1 MHFAP
6 FIPTPKHFLAEY
18 REAGMRAAVRYC
30 VSMGILMLLM
40 FWLPSILSGVIGGL
54 VMHALALS
62 VTLCIVGVLGAIY
75 FMWAPSFDELVRR
88 KNEPYYEGVRI
99 RRINSVYRF
108 FSASVL
114 RATPPPRAVHR

>member
-1 MHFAP
+1 MHLAP
-6 FIPTPKHFLAEY
+6 FIPTPKQFLADY
-18 REAGMRAAVRYC
+18 REVGMRAAVRCC
-30 VSMGILMLLM
+30 VTMGI
-40 FWLPSILSGVIGGL
+40 
-54 VMHALALS
+54 
-62 VTLCIVGVLGAIY
+62 LGAIY

>member
-1 MHFAP
+1 MHLAP
-6 FIPTPKHFLAEY
+6 FISTPKQFLAEY

-40 FWLPSILSGVIGGL
+40 FLVPSILSGVTGGL
-54 VMHALALS
+54 LMHALGLS
-62 VTLCIVGVLGAIY
+62 VALCIVGILGAIY

-99 RRINSVYRF
+99 RRVNSVYRF

>member
-1 MHFAP
+1 MHLAP
-6 FIPTPKHFLAEY
+6 FIPTPKQFLAEY
-18 REAGMRAAVRYC
+18 REAGMRAAVRFC
-30 VSMGILMLLM
+30 VAMGILMVLM
-40 FWLPSILSGVIGGL
+40 FLTPSILPGITGGL
-54 VMHALALS
+54 LMHALALS
-62 VTLCIVGVLGAIY
+62 VTLCIVGVLGSIY

-88 KNEPYYEGVRI
+88 KSDPYYEGVRI

>member
-1 MHFAP
+1 MHLAP
-6 FIPTPKHFLAEY
+6 FIPTPKQFLAEY

-30 VSMGILMLLM
+30 VFMGILMLLM
-40 FWLPSILSGVIGGL
+40 FLVPSILSGVTGGL
-54 VMHALALS
+54 VIYALALS
-62 VTLCIVGVLGAIY
+62 VTLCIVGILGAIY

-99 RRINSVYRF
+99 RRINSVSPF

>member
-1 MHFAP
+1 MHLAP
-6 FIPTPKHFLAEY
+6 FIPTPKQFLAEY

-40 FWLPSILSGVIGGL
+40 FLVPSILSGVTGGL
-54 VMHALALS
+54 LMHALGLS
-62 VTLCIVGVLGAIY
+62 VALCIVGILGAIY

>member
-1 MHFAP
+1 MHLAP
-6 FIPTPKHFLAEY
+6 FIPTPKQFLADY

-30 VSMGILMLLM
+30 VAMGFLMLLM
-40 FWLPSILSGVIGGL
+40 FWVPSILSGVTGGL

-99 RRINSVYRF
+99 RRINSVYPF
-108 FSASVL
+108 FSASVF

>member
-1 MHFAP
+1 MHLAP
-6 FIPTPKHFLAEY
+6 FIPTPKQFLAEY

-30 VSMGILMLLM
+30 VAMGFLMLLM
-40 FWLPSILSGVIGGL
+40 FWVPSILSGVTGGH

>member
-1 MHFAP
+1 MHLAP
-6 FIPTPKHFLAEY
+6 FISTPKQFLAEY

-40 FWLPSILSGVIGGL
+40 FLVPSILSGVTGGL
-54 VMHALALS
+54 LMHALGLS
-62 VTLCIVGVLGAIY
+62 VALCIVGILGAIY

>member
-1 MHFAP
+1 MHLAP
-6 FIPTPKHFLAEY
+6 FIPTPKQFLAEY

-30 VSMGILMLLM
+30 VAMGFLMLLM
-40 FWLPSILSGVIGGL
+40 FWVPSILSGVTGGL
-54 VMHALALS
+54 VIYALALS
-62 VTLCIVGVLGAIY
+62 VTLCIVGILGAIY

>member
-1 MHFAP
+1 MHLAP
-6 FIPTPKHFLAEY
+6 FISTPKQFLAEY

-30 VSMGILMLLM
+30 VAMGILMLLM
-40 FWLPSILSGVIGGL
+40 FLVPSILSGVTGGL
-54 VMHALALS
+54 LMHALGLS
-62 VTLCIVGVLGAIY
+62 VALCIVGILGAIY